1 MGLFTQCNW
10 GRSMSENVG
19 RPEDDITEI
28 TLSSVFDDDAHL
40 KPEHV
45 NIVYAQEQKFK
56 GVRRSFKIFND
67 TQLYYTLKSFRNKDN
82 KKHRVN
88 LSYVNI
94 QPERQCYVAWNWLST
109 AFATIVWSM
118 LLFYVGLFTQFKAD
132 YIVIVA
138 VLLGTFSMISM
149 LIFYY
154 RTQDKLIFNS
164 FVGNIPLFEVSNHK
178 SGNKDFDFFM
188 VKLRQHIKMAQ
199 QKLTMHER
207 LVGELKDLR
216 RIRDEGKI
224 SNETYESARNIIF
237 KHEAFQTKQD

>member
-1 MGLFTQCNW
+1 
-10 GRSMSENVG
+10 MSEEVG

-28 TLSSVFDDDAHL
+28 TLSSEFDDDAHL

-45 NIVYAQEQKFK
+45 NIAYVQEQKFK
-56 GVRRSFKIFND
+56 GVMRTFKIFND
-67 TQLYYTLKSFRNKDN
+67 TQLHYTLKSFRHKDN
-82 KKHRVN
+82 RRHRVN

-94 QPERQCYVAWNWLST
+94 EPEREVRVAWNWLST

-118 LLFYVGLFTQFKAD
+118 LLFYVGLYTQYKAD

-138 VLLGTFSMISM
+138 ILLGTFSMLSM

-154 RTQDKLIFNS
+154 RTQDKLIFKS
-164 FVGNIPLFEVSNHK
+164 FIGNIPLFEVSNHK
-178 SGNKDFDFFM
+178 SGSKEFDLFLAR
-188 VKLRQHIKMAQ
+188 LRQHIESAQ
-199 QKLTMHER
+199 ARRSMHQR

-224 SNETYESARNIIF
+224 SNEQYESARNVIF
-237 KHEAFQTKQD
+237 KHEAFQSRQG